1 MQMYDPVVICVTCS
15 ETGHTTASCHY
26 TKAEYMSDMTYEDEV
41 FWSYVDPRDRPESLR
56 EDESDEVVGGSPN
69 YPEVESDEDSDM
81 EGDSE
86 QSVDTDMLED
96 SCESNDDMEVEAETI
111 EEEGVGNEVDQSSYN
126 ESNLYGSS
134 ESDSDANM
142 YD

>member
-1 MQMYDPVVICVTCS
+1 
-15 ETGHTTASCHY
+15 
-26 TKAEYMSDMTYEDEV
+26 MSDMTYEDQV

-69 YPEVESDEDSDM
+69 YSEVESDEDSDM

-86 QSVDTDMLED
+86 QAVDTMDMRED
-96 SCESNDDMEVEAETI
+96 SWESSDDMEVEAETI
-111 EEEGVGNEVDQSSYN
+111 EEEGVGSEVEQLSYN